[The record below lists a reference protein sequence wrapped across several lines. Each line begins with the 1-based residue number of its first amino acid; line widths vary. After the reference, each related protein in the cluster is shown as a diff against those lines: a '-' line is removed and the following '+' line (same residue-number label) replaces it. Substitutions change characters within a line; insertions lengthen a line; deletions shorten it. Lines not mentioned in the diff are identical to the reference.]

1 MLFTMIPSSD
11 DQSTL
16 KLSSEETNDPDKTMV
31 KKTNSIH
38 QEAISFSILPVS
50 LKNNYSQIAQIVR
63 HI

>member
-1 MLFTMIPSSD
+1 MIPSPD

-38 QEAISFSILPVS
+38 QEAISLSILPVS
-50 LKNNYSQIAQIVR
+50 LKNSYSQIAQIVR